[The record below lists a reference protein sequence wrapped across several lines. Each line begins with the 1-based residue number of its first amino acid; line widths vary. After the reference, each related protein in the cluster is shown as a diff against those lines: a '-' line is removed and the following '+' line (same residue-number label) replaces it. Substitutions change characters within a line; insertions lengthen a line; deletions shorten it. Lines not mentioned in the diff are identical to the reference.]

1 MVSTR
6 RANVGI
12 VWVSTPG
19 DYATF
24 NSNHTP
30 DGTHRTLP
38 DRLVKELRLAG
49 ARTLA
54 EGNTLLPAFIADYN
68 PSFAKPSANKKD
80 LHLPLRASDDL
91 EDPFAWKKEG
101 TLSQAL
107 RLQYDKVIFIL
118 EPSELAKAAMYSR

>member
-1 MVSTR
+1 MVSTGSQR
-6 RANVGI
+6 RDRLGF
-12 VWVSTPG
+12 STRRPRQ
-19 DYATF
+19 T

-30 DGTHRTLP
+30 DGTHKTLP

-91 EDPFAWKKEG
+91 EDPFAWKMEG

-107 RLQYDKVIFIL
+107 TLQYDKVIFIL